1 MAYHGAHIAAAAA
14 AKKQRQL
21 EKDEEEN
28 MTKYNSDD
36 MEKWEFKIVRSD
48 SGAFRKPDVLADLV
62 EDEAL
67 AGWEML
73 EKFDNKRIRFR
84 RPIEA
89 RKRDHTLPDFVD
101 PYRTQ
106 YGSPSQMIAIAV
118 AVVVL
123 LLGVLVFAFAGLQ
136 RGEELSFGGQI
147 PVVLFLVLGVAV
159 AGIAV
164 AFARS
169 RG

>member
-14 AKKQRQL
+14 AEKQRQL
-21 EKDEEEN
+21 EEDEEEK
-28 MTKYNSDD
+28 MTKYSNDD

-48 SGAFRKPDVLADLV
+48 SGAFRKPDVLAELV
-62 EDEAL
+62 EEEAL

-84 RPIEA
+84 RSIED
-89 RKRDHTLPDFVD
+89 RKRDAMLPDYVD

-106 YGSPSQMIAIAV
+106 YGSSPQVTAILIGV
-118 AVVVL
+118 ILL
-123 LLGVLVFAFAGLQ
+123 LLGVFLFGFFAFRRGGGLFAGELAPILVVLIGGIGVLAAVFAIL
-136 RGEELSFGGQI
+136 
-147 PVVLFLVLGVAV
+147 
-159 AGIAV
+159 
-164 AFARS
+164 RS